1 MTDIEIVRL
10 LWIRDELAI
19 EHLEENYGRYCRQ
32 ISWEIVQNREDVGE
46 CLNDTWWKTWCSIP
60 DNRPDSLRAYV
71 ARIVRNLS
79 LNKVIHNQAW
89 KRGYGKISTIEKEA
103 GDLIGEDS
111 ISRMI
116 DREDFVRRMNE
127 FLEKQPQMDRMIF
140 VLRFWYMK
148 TPREIAKQMDIKE
161 KAVYNTLYQMRKR
174 FREYWEQSEASEN
187 MGFQRK
193 PVRQ

>member
-79 LNKVIHNQAW
+79 LNKVIHNQAR

-148 TPREIAKQMDIKE
+148 TPREIAKQMDMKE

-187 MGFQRK
+187 MRFRRK

>member
-89 KRGYGKISTIEKEA
+89 KRGYGKISAIEKEA

-127 FLEKQPQMDRMIF
+127 FLERQSQMDRMIF

-148 TPREIAKQMDIKE
+148 TPREIAKQMDMKE

-187 MGFQRK
+187 IGFHRN
-193 PVRQ
+193 PARQ

>member
-1 MTDIEIVRL
+1 MTDIDIIRL

-19 EHLEENYGRYCRQ
+19 EQLENNYGRYCRQ

-60 DNRPDSLRAYV
+60 ENKPDSLRAYV
-71 ARIVRNLS
+71 ARITRNLS

-89 KRGYGKISTIEKEA
+89 KRGYGKISTIEKEV
-103 GDLIGEDS
+103 GDLIGEDV

-116 DREDFVRRMNE
+116 DRDDFVRRMDE
-127 FLEKQPQMDRMIF
+127 FLNRQSQIDRMIF

-148 TPREIAKQMDIKE
+148 TPKEIAREMDMKE
-161 KAVYNTLYQMRKR
+161 KTVYNTLYQMRKR
-174 FREYWEQSEASEN
+174 FRDYWEQSESQLQKRCQGKNE
-187 MGFQRK
+187 R
-193 PVRQ
+193 